1 MSRTGKQ
8 VKQFERWVLIGI
20 VVLLIATFSV
30 TGVTSRGCGG
40 HAPTRG
46 EDLGGTFQVAPG
58 QSRTVTHEDFLAVFR
73 RYEALYARVLGPS
86 LRFAGEMIEDRN
98 SRKLIGTW
106 MHIVQVE
113 AAKEAGYRV
122 ADDEVR
128 DAVREL
134 VSRWAGRGGGFTPER
149 YEQVLE
155 GISRG
160 AQGTLTKADFEA
172 TVREYLLKDKF
183 LGDLVATDRYATD
196 REEAFKAWKASR
208 ERVDLVFAALPATA
222 FTDVVRPEEQT
233 RTAISAQIAALQKG
247 LDAAREVRRHTATV
261 AAWHQRHGAWPVDE
275 ADLLSKEPGKAL
287 GAKLPNDPWGAPYV
301 YAKAGEEGRIASVGP
316 DGKVGTPDDVTT
328 DVGVILDGLGT
339 LRRVGDALRT
349 WFRETG
355 AWPETL
361 AELTKAPPTKEGKP
375 AVAAPLLEVPKD
387 PWGAELAWDP
397 AGAALRSAGVDR
409 QPGSADDV
417 IATLSK
423 DVVSIPPPAAFAAWV
438 PATASNDA
446 WNRPL
451 VVRFGAGRFEAS
463 SAGAD
468 GVAGNDDD
476 LSDGNG
482 TDVESFFV
490 SVRRDFAVP
499 RKREFEAVY
508 VVPSLVSDEL
518 FAKAWAKLPQFH
530 PTDADAWDTFRA
542 QLGAGYRVTDGEGEN
557 APELDPKDPVKGYGA
572 DLRRQLAE
580 KKRVPAGTAGW
591 PVPAADA
598 FADRKAAPASN
609 TPGLPDPGVDKLYKT
624 YLDKGWRLIALRDQF
639 FAKLLDAMLKTA
651 RDGEAAY
658 QAWLAGGRKGVEPD
672 RAPTRFAAQ
681 LAAWQDLQPG
691 EADVAAGGSFLTLY
705 TTPEP
710 LERQAIEALPV
721 LGDPAVSSYVD
732 PLKDG
737 DYDVTP
743 RALFGGPALAAF
755 RSVKRYNERDAEL
768 VEVRDKSEFW
778 DRYLET
784 RALDRAARELDK
796 VRTSL
801 LPPPADPK
809 RPAPTTAD
817 GVAKV
822 KAFQDAVEAAAK
834 AKSLPIT
841 LDRTGLF
848 VGATALGQRA
858 PKPPESATVQE
869 KDAMA
874 RRAYVRS
881 NGYLAVRQTDGSKS
895 ADVGSVGRFVLRDAP
910 RLGVETPTK
919 TAYLVVVG
927 AQADPVPEEFH
938 GKAFVD
944 WVRQESYDA
953 NPEWQPARGILLH
966 DRKGRVLRLLYG
978 LYDDWERVKADYKVA
993 TNEDLILPKDAG
1005 AAR

>member
-40 HAPTRG
+40 AAPTGG
-46 EDLGGTFQVAPG
+46 EDLGGTYEVAPG
-58 QSRTVTHEDFLAVFR
+58 RPVTVTHEDFLAVFR
-73 RYEALYARVLGPS
+73 RYESLYARIIGPS
-86 LRFAGEMIEDRN
+86 LRFSGEMIEDRN
-98 SRKLIGTW
+98 QRKLLGTW
-106 MHIVQVE
+106 MHIAQVG

-160 AQGTLTKADFEA
+160 AQSTVTKADFEA
-172 TVREYLLKDKF
+172 TIREYLLKDKY

-196 REEAFKAWKASR
+196 REQAFKEWKASR

-222 FTDVVRPEEQT
+222 FGDAVRPEEQT
-233 RTAISAQIAALQKG
+233 RSAITAQVNALQKG
-247 LDAAREVRRHTATV
+247 VDAARDARRHTATV
-261 AAWHQRHGAWPVDE
+261 AAWRQKHGAWPVDE

-287 GAKLPNDPWGAPYV
+287 GTKLPNDPWGAPYV
-301 YAKAGEEGRIASVGP
+301 YGKVGEEGRVASVGP
-316 DGKVGTPDDVTT
+316 DGKAGTPDDVTT
-328 DVGVILDGLGT
+328 DVGVVLDALGT

-349 WFRETG
+349 WFRETD

-361 AELTKAPPTKEGKP
+361 AELTKAPPSKEGKP
-375 AVAAPLLEVPKD
+375 PVAAPLLEVPKD
-387 PWGAELAWDP
+387 PWGADLVWDK

-409 QPGSADDV
+409 QAGSTDDLV
-417 IATLSK
+417 ATLSK
-423 DVVSIPPPAAFAAWV
+423 DAVTIPPPAAFAAWV
-438 PATASNDA
+438 PADAVKDA
-446 WNRPL
+446 WERPL
-451 VVRFGAGRFEAS
+451 LVQFGAGRFEAS

-476 LSDGNG
+476 VRDGNG
-482 TDVESFFV
+482 TDIEAFFV

-499 RKREFEAVY
+499 RKRELEAVY

-518 FAKAWAKLPQFH
+518 FSKAWAKLPQFH
-530 PTDADAWDTFRA
+530 PTEADAWDTFRA

-557 APELDPKDPVKGYGA
+557 APELDPRDPVKGYGA
-572 DLRRQLAE
+572 ELRRQLAE
-580 KKRVPAGTAGW
+580 KQGVPAGTAGW
-591 PVPAADA
+591 PVPSPDA
-598 FADRKAAPASN
+598 FGDRKAAPASN

-639 FAKLLDAMLKTA
+639 FAKLLDAVLKTA

-658 QAWLAGGRKGVEPD
+658 QAWIAGGRKGVEPD
-672 RAPTRFAAQ
+672 RAPSQFAAQ

-691 EADVAAGGSFLTLY
+691 EADRAAGATFLTLY
-705 TTPEP
+705 TTPGP
-710 LERQAIEALPV
+710 LERQALEALPV

-755 RSVKRYNERDAEL
+755 RSVKRHNERDAEL
-768 VEVRDKSEFW
+768 IEVRGKPEFW
-778 DRYLET
+778 DRYIET
-784 RALDRAARELDK
+784 RALDRAARELEK

-801 LPPPADPK
+801 LPAPVDPK
-809 RPAPTTAD
+809 APAPTAVD
-817 GVAKV
+817 GVGKV

-834 AKSLPIT
+834 AKNLPIV

-858 PKPPESATVQE
+858 PKPSATATAQE

-881 NGYLAVRQTDGSKS
+881 NGYAAVRQPDGAKS
-895 ADVGSVGRFVLRDAP
+895 TEIGALGKFVLRDAP

-978 LYDDWERVKADYKVA
+978 LYDDWERVRVDYKIA
-993 TNEDLILPKDAG
+993 TNENLLLPKDAG